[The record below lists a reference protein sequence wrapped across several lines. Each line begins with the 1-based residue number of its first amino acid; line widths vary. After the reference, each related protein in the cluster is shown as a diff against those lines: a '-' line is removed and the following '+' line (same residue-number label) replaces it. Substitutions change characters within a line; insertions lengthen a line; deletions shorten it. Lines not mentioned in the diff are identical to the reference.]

1 MSAGVNKVRTSPPEK
16 VLVACPIC
24 GSSQS
29 TAYLNPVFPDL
40 TPEQLYGSDVEV
52 RGVQNMV
59 KCEHCGHI
67 YESPRY
73 SDNDIKTAYIQAPG
87 KRHDSMFDL
96 KVKTFSAAL
105 QKIGL
110 AGKGK
115 CVLDVGC
122 ASGAFVKAA
131 LDQGW
136 TAQGVEPSEG
146 LVEFARDRGL
156 DVRAGVF
163 EDIPP
168 TATFDM
174 ITFWDVL
181 EHLTNPRE
189 ILEKANS
196 QLVDHGHLIINVPD
210 HSSWIG
216 RIMGKR
222 SWWIMS
228 VHLSYFGKKSIL
240 ELLNRTGFELD
251 RSLPYFQVYTLGY
264 LLRIAANLKIPT
276 ADFFSK
282 HLPRR
287 LLDFKI
293 SYYAGQTTFICRKRP
308 AQ

>member
-1 MSAGVNKVRTSPPEK
+1 M
-16 VLVACPIC
+16 
-24 GSSQS
+24 
-29 TAYLNPVFPDL
+29 AYLSPDLPGL

-52 RGVQNMV
+52 RAVQNMV
-59 KCEHCGHI
+59 KCKACTHI

-73 SDNDIKTAYIQAPG
+73 ADNDIKNAYIQATG

-105 QKIGL
+105 QKIGV

-136 TAQGVEPSEG
+136 TAQGIEPSEG
-146 LVEFARDRGL
+146 LVEFARNRGL
-156 DVRAGVF
+156 DVSAGVF
-163 EDIPP
+163 EDIPLA
-168 TATFDM
+168 ATFDM

-189 ILEKANS
+189 ILEKANA
-196 QLVDHGHLIINVPD
+196 QLVDHGHLVINVPD
-210 HSSWIG
+210 HSSWLG

-228 VHLSYFGKKSIL
+228 VHLSYFGKKSIS

-251 RSLPYFQVYTLGY
+251 RSMPYFQVYTLDY
-264 LLRIAANLKIPT
+264 LLRIAANLKIPS
-276 ADFFSK
+276 AVFFSK

-287 LLDFKI
+287 LLELKI

-308 AQ
+308 A